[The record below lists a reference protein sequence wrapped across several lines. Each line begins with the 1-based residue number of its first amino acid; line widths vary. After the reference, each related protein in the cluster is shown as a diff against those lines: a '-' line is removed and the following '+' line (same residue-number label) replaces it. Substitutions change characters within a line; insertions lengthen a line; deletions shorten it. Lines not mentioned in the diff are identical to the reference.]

1 MAKNHH
7 ALRNLTAKGDN
18 SLFDAT
24 TYQKGGLVLSM
35 LRETVGDANFWK
47 AVNIYL
53 TKHKYDT
60 ATSAELQQAMEEA
73 SGQDLKW
80 FFDQWV
86 YAPGYP
92 KLEISQIYDE
102 NAHQL
107 KLTIDQVQKE
117 DGGVPSAYRL
127 PLEIS
132 VTTPSGLVNKSLN
145 VNQRSET
152 YSIDVSSK
160 PTKLE
165 VDKNEKVALK
175 SVKIK

>member
-1 MAKNHH
+1 M
-7 ALRNLTAKGDN
+7 
-18 SLFDAT
+18 
-24 TYQKGGLVLSM
+24 V
-35 LRETVGDANFWK
+35 
-47 AVNIYL
+47 
-53 TKHKYDT
+53 
-60 ATSAELQQAMEEA
+60 
-73 SGQDLKW
+73 
-80 FFDQWV
+80 FDQWV

-132 VTTPSGLVNKSLN
+132 VTTPSGLVNKLLN

-152 YSIDVSSK
+152 FSIDVSAK